1 MYHSTQ
7 IEAYQSLRPALS
19 HRRKLVYEVI
29 SKYNIGLG
37 LFEIQQKLG
46 WPINCVSGRVTEL
59 RKLGLIE
66 DRGQTVINPVTG
78 KRAIAWFAV

>member
-1 MYHSTQ
+1 MYPNTQ
-7 IEAYQSLRPALS
+7 IEAYQSLKPFLS
-19 HRRKLVYEVI
+19 NRRKLVYAVI
-29 SKYNIGLG
+29 SGYDIGIA

-66 DRGQTVINPVTG
+66 DRGQTVINPITG

>member
-1 MYHSTQ
+1 MYPSTQ
-7 IEAYQSLRPALS
+7 IAAYQSLKPALS

-29 SKYNIGLG
+29 SRYNIGVP
-37 LFEIQQKLG
+37 LFIIQQKLG

-66 DRGQTVINPVTG
+66 DRGQTEVNPATG